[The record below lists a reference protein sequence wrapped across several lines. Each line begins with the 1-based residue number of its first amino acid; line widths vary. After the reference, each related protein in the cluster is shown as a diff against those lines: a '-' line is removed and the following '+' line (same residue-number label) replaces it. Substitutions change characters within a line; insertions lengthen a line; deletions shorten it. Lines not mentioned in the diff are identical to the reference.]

1 MTGAALPSP
10 SHTVAI
16 LALDGVLPLD
26 LGIPAQVFSPRPT
39 TPYRPVVCGVSPR
52 VSTTAG
58 FDLNVSGTLTDVAAA
73 ATVVVPGYSPH
84 ARPLPPQVLDVLAA
98 AHDRGARMVS
108 ICIGAFALAA
118 AGVLDGRRVTTHWQ
132 NADELAKLYPRLQV
146 DPGVLYVDDGDVLT
160 SAGVTSGMDLCLH
173 IVRRDLGAG
182 IANDIARRVV
192 AAPHREGGQ
201 TQFIETPL
209 ARDEQASLAPT
220 RAWALEHLA
229 QPLTVA
235 DLARHANVSER
246 TLTRRF
252 AADTG
257 QSPLQWLLRVRIDHA
272 RVLLER
278 GESSSVEEVA
288 RSVGLGTAANLRL
301 HFRRLVGTTPTAYRH
316 AFATPLSG

>member
-1 MTGAALPSP
+1 MSGAALPST

-39 TPYRPVVCGVSPR
+39 TPYRPVVCGVLPQ

-58 FDLNVSGTLTDVAAA
+58 FDLNVSGTLADVAAA
-73 ATVVVPGYSPH
+73 DTVVVPGYSPH
-84 ARPLPPQVLDVLAA
+84 ARPLPPQVLDVLKA
-98 AHDRGARMVS
+98 AHGRGARMVS

-132 NADELAKLYPRLQV
+132 NADELAKTYPHLHV
-146 DPGVLYVDDGDVLT
+146 DPDVLYVDDGDVLT

-173 IVRRDLGAG
+173 IVRRDLGAS

-201 TQFIETPL
+201 TQFIEAPL
-209 ARDEQASLAPT
+209 ARNEHTSLAPT

-229 QPLTVA
+229 EPLTVA
-235 DLARHANVSER
+235 DLARHANSSER

-257 QSPLQWLLRVRIDHA
+257 QSPLQWLLRARVDQA

-278 GESSSVEEVA
+278 GGNSVEEVA

-301 HFRRLVGTTPTAYRH
+301 HFRRLIGTTPTAYRH
-316 AFATPLSG
+316 AFATPSRD

>member
-1 MTGAALPSP
+1 MTAAALLSTP
-10 SHTVAI
+10 HTVAI

-26 LGIPAQVFSPRPT
+26 LGIPAQVFSPRRTP
-39 TPYRPVVCGVSPR
+39 PYRPVVCGVSPR

-73 ATVVVPGYSPH
+73 DTVVVPGYSPH

-98 AHDRGARMVS
+98 AHGRGARMVS

-118 AGVLDGRRVTTHWQ
+118 AGVLDERRVTTHWQ
-132 NADELAKLYPRLQV
+132 NADELARTYPRLHV
-146 DPGVLYVDDGDVLT
+146 DPDVLYVDDGNVLT

-182 IANDIARRVV
+182 IANDIARLVV

-201 TQFIETPL
+201 AQFIEAPL
-209 ARDEQASLAPT
+209 APDGHTSLAPT

-235 DLARHANVSER
+235 DLARHANASER
-246 TLTRRF
+246 TVTRRF
-252 AADTG
+252 AAETG
-257 QSPLQWLLRVRIDHA
+257 QSPLQWLLRVRVDQA

-278 GESSSVEEVA
+278 GESSVEEVA
-288 RSVGLGTAANLRL
+288 RGVGLGTAANLRL
-301 HFRRLVGTTPTAYRH
+301 HFRRLVGTTPTAYRY
-316 AFATPLSG
+316 AFATPLKG